1 MRIGL
6 VTKWFNRGQAFVSRY
21 IRDALDAHGH
31 ETFILARP
39 TRDKGPM
46 AAHVD
51 RTGVWDQR
59 DVTEA
64 SDWEVPFDEY
74 ESWIADNGLEAVH
87 WDNCY
92 QHEEIARIRETGV
105 KTVGRFV
112 WEMFK
117 PEDAEP
123 SRRAYD
129 VLYSLTRCEQ
139 RRYRELGI
147 DSPYIR
153 WGLHPE
159 LLDAADRAKTAA
171 HQQPDALAE
180 RQHRAARA
188 DRTRSGGS
196 PRSDLADRTR
206 SGGSPRS
213 DLVRFYFP
221 GALLGPR
228 KPHKEVVEA
237 FTNAKGDNLRL
248 IFKAQLERRM
258 NYLEKAA
265 AADPRI
271 ELVIDDMPTDEHL
284 RLFASCDVCLGP
296 SRWEGLGLFLYEAV
310 AFGMPQIS
318 NDSPPMNEVVTDGA
332 NGLLVADRP
341 DGAAPSGIPSMQPD
355 VPGLTAAIERLAE
368 PGERKLLAQGARA
381 SRETFAWEN
390 TVDDYAGLFAGL
402 AS

>member
-1 MRIGL
+1 MRIGI

-21 IRDALDAHGH
+21 IRDALDARGH
-31 ETFILARP
+31 ETFVLARP

-51 RTGVWDQR
+51 RTGVWDQPG
-59 DVTEA
+59 VTEA
-64 SDWEVPFDEY
+64 SDWEVPFGEY
-74 ESWIADNGLEAVH
+74 ESWIADNGIEAVH

-92 QHEEIARIRETGV
+92 QHEEIARIRATGV

-123 SRRAYD
+123 SKRAYD

-139 RRYRELGI
+139 ERYAELGI
-147 DSPYIR
+147 ESPYLR

-159 LLDAADRAKTAA
+159 LLDAAANAKAAAGDR
-171 HQQPDALAE
+171 D
-180 RQHRAARA
+180 
-188 DRTRSGGS
+188 DG
-196 PRSDLADRTR
+196 
-206 SGGSPRS
+206 
-213 DLVRFYFP
+213 LVRFYFP

-228 KPHKEVVEA
+228 KPHREVVEA
-237 FTNAKGDNLRL
+237 FSAARGDNLRL

-296 SRWEGLGLFLYEAV
+296 SRWEGLGLFLYEAI
-310 AFGMPQIS
+310 AFGMPQIT
-318 NDSPPMNEVVTDGA
+318 NDSPPMNEVVADGV
-332 NGLLVADRP
+332 NGLLVADLQ
-341 DGAAPSGIPSMQPD
+341 DDAAPSGIPSVKPD
-355 VPGLTAAIERLAE
+355 VAALTGAIERLAE
-368 PGERKLLAQGARA
+368 AGERKLLAQGARS
-381 SRETFAWEN
+381 SREKFAWEN
-390 TVDDYAGLFAGL
+390 TVADYAGLFAGL
-402 AS
+402 ES